1 MWFFLEFFLLFRTLW
16 SISFGYINSETGR
29 KAGKVGDRRD
39 REATKNSTWHAHFL
53 RRPDDAWHLPQLPPT
68 PRISPPDKR
77 ENELK
82 PIELRHHAFTPTS
95 LALSLLFRWFLCSSS
110 LPRSSL
116 ALADRSR
123 KTSVRWA
130 SQVSAE
136 RRNNPFFIQKFG

>member
-1 MWFFLEFFLLFRTLW
+1 MNFFYYSVLYGVFLLATLIPRPGEKPAR
-16 SISFGYINSETGR
+16 SGIDEIERPLKIPRGTPTSYGGPTTRGIS
-29 KAGKVGDRRD
+29 
-39 REATKNSTWHAHFL
+39 
-53 RRPDDAWHLPQLPPT
+53 PQLPPT